1 MQSPAVNQAMDILK
15 QLRQVT
21 EGQDEVSVKLSKII
35 RGIAEQTSSDAA
47 SVYVAVDDNYLEL
60 FASCGL
66 NETAEHR
73 LTIRYGEGLIGEV
86 AKTTRSLAASEASK
100 HPKYAYKAELGEDA
114 YHSFLGVPLIRWNRS
129 IGVLV
134 IQSKA
139 IHEYSRAE
147 IEILETVAMVLA
159 EIVASDE
166 MSNYKK
172 ELIKER
178 GLVTRERVKGL
189 SLSKGYGLGQAV
201 IHRRRSGCQTR
212 FLPRTKKKE
221 LERLQVAH
229 RQMNDDL
236 DEKLNSTKLGIG
248 EHVDILDTYRMFAKD
263 KGWYKKIADNV
274 NSGLTAEAAVERAYE
289 DMWNRLSATND
300 QYLKERLHDL
310 RDVAD
315 ACKLSERRLLYGLRS
330 YQKQ

>member
-21 EGQDEVSVKLSKII
+21 EGQNEVAVKLSKII
-35 RGIAEQTSSDAA
+35 RIIAEQTSSDAA

-134 IQSKA
+134 IQRHS
-139 IHEYSRAE
+139 
-147 IEILETVAMVLA
+147 
-159 EIVASDE
+159 
-166 MSNYKK
+166 
-172 ELIKER
+172 
-178 GLVTRERVKGL
+178 
-189 SLSKGYGLGQAV
+189 
-201 IHRRRSGCQTR
+201 
-212 FLPRTKKKE
+212 
-221 LERLQVAH
+221 
-229 RQMNDDL
+229 
-236 DEKLNSTKLGIG
+236 
-248 EHVDILDTYRMFAKD
+248 
-263 KGWYKKIADNV
+263 
-274 NSGLTAEAAVERAYE
+274 
-289 DMWNRLSATND
+289 
-300 QYLKERLHDL
+300 
-310 RDVAD
+310 
-315 ACKLSERRLLYGLRS
+315 
-330 YQKQ
+330 